1 MEYLRDR
8 LDLCENNIKDTFDQ
22 IKLLQN
28 RHQQLIGYKQALVDI
43 FNDQEEE
50 ALNQS
55 VQSINPNK

>member
-8 LDLCENNIKDTFDQ
+8 LNLCENNIKDTFDQ